1 MNYTKFL
8 ALLLIVFTT
17 WSCELGTS
25 SSSSTTSGNSITD
38 SSTKPTSTVTPKTGK
53 MDNWTCVPGKQVG
66 RITANFS
73 HEDLVKMFGEENV
86 KKSDIGLGEGETA
99 KGTIVFQGAKDELII
114 QYQEGEEY
122 KKIKSV
128 KIRNEGTNWKTAEGI
143 TVGTTLEQLLEMNGK
158 GFSFAGFE
166 WDYAGKV
173 TSWENGKINKG
184 LDAFLTPTNDEAVFP
199 DLLGDKVFSTDHE
212 KAKAAGLKV
221 ASFIINF

>member
-1 MNYTKFL
+1 M
-8 ALLLIVFTT
+8 
-17 WSCELGTS
+17 WSCELETS
-25 SSSSTTSGNSITD
+25 STESTTPGNSITD
-38 SSTKPTSTVTPKTGK
+38 TSTKPTSTVTPKTGK

-73 HEDLVKMFGEENV
+73 HDELVKMFGEENV

-114 QYQEGEEY
+114 QYQEGEDY
-122 KKIKSV
+122 KKIKNV
-128 KIRNEGTNWKTAEGI
+128 KIRNEGTNWKTSEGI

-158 GFSFAGFE
+158 EFSFAGFE

-173 TSWENGKINKG
+173 TSWEKGKINER
-184 LDAFLTPTNDEAVFP
+184 LEVFLTPTNEEAIFP
-199 DLLGDKVFSTDHE
+199 DLLGDDVFSTNHA

-221 ASFIINF
+221 ASFVINF